1 MTNVPNAKYLAY
13 LPDQTQ
19 KTPPIRCSICANFL
33 PFVSVPLQI
42 CNVTDINGKLK
53 NTILFDFSLSF
64 LRISLSLSPKFPTCV
79 LPLLTIGREQKEGGG
94 GDGQERRKDS
104 RDFVEI
110 GRGSR
115 RVRFIDGGRW
125 VWIAASGWWIWW
137 LKVVLGGVSLKV
149 GLAGDRFGFGR
160 WSHPEAAVDLTLFPL
175 LFVRLSLCLFL
186 VVGFFFF
193 FWFFSFFGCNLG
205 WSNIGE

>member
-1 MTNVPNAKYLAY
+1 MVNWK
-13 LPDQTQ
+13 
-19 KTPPIRCSICANFL
+19 
-33 PFVSVPLQI
+33 
-42 CNVTDINGKLK
+42 
-53 NTILFDFSLSF
+53 ILFYSTFLSPF
-64 LRISLSLSPKFPTCV
+64 LESLSLSPKFPTCV

-94 GDGQERRKDS
+94 GDGQERRKGS

-160 WSHPEAAVDLTLFPL
+160 WSHSEVAIDLTLFPL
-175 LFVRLSLCLFL
+175 LSIHLSLCLSL

-193 FWFFSFFGCNLG
+193 FAAIWVDLILVSNCGGWFVVEVLLR
-205 WSNIGE
+205 